1 MVRKKNGL
9 RLTVEGE
16 ILVKYAKRIK
26 ALDSQMRAELAD
38 AKRDLN
44 KIRVGVTHTSES
56 NLMIEVL
63 ARYSNENPNISITV
77 ITDTIKKL
85 YTMLENFEID
95 IAIVDGKNTNFN
107 FNALML
113 DTDYLVCVMSNNN
126 PLARHS
132 LVTLAELK
140 KERLILRSSSSA
152 TRSLFESTL
161 EGIDENIGTFDVTM
175 EVDNIATIKD
185 LIRKELGVSILPKS
199 ACMDELRK
207 GKITALPIENLS
219 MIRETNIIYHKTF
232 SHTDVLRHITK
243 IYQETARK
251 YVIGQKSN

>member
-1 MVRKKNGL
+1 
-9 RLTVEGE
+9 
-16 ILVKYAKRIK
+16 
-26 ALDSQMRAELAD
+26 
-38 AKRDLN
+38 
-44 KIRVGVTHTSES
+44 
-56 NLMIEVL
+56 
-63 ARYSNENPNISITV
+63 
-77 ITDTIKKL
+77 
-85 YTMLENFEID
+85 
-95 IAIVDGKNTNFN
+95 
-107 FNALML
+107 ML

-161 EGIDENIGTFDVTM
+161 EGIDDSIDAFDVTM

-219 MIRETNIIYHKTF
+219 MIRETNLIYHKTF
-232 SHTDVLRHITK
+232 SHTDVLQNITK

>member
-1 MVRKKNGL
+1 MIDSKFETLLAVAELKNFTRAAEALSLTQPAVSHHISQLEKAYGEQLFVRKKNGL
-9 RLTVEGE
+9 MLTKEGE
-16 ILVKYAKRIK
+16 IIVKYAKRIK
-26 ALDSQMRAELAD
+26 ALDSQMRAEIAD

-95 IAIVDGKNTNFN
+95 IAIVDGKNTNLN

-140 KERLILRSSSSA
+140 KS
-152 TRSLFESTL
+152 
-161 EGIDENIGTFDVTM
+161 G
-175 EVDNIATIKD
+175 
-185 LIRKELGVSILPKS
+185 
-199 ACMDELRK
+199 
-207 GKITALPIENLS
+207 
-219 MIRETNIIYHKTF
+219 
-232 SHTDVLRHITK
+232 
-243 IYQETARK
+243 
-251 YVIGQKSN
+251 